1 MYCLELF
8 NNLYFQ
14 HASLSQT
21 SCTET
26 TTGTLTRGVGY
37 GNNRLSGSLPFE
49 NGHVTH
55 LDLAAVHGSRGSN
68 HHVAGHDFAGGG
80 GGVFMSS
87 SLSAA
92 ALNASSCAVPI
103 MEGSQRSAAV
113 PSGHPLVHSSSLG
126 WGSNGSGRGIR
137 YQQHQEECPHYN
149 GFKEAPT

>member
-1 MYCLELF
+1 MLRNCLRPDLG
-8 NNLYFQ
+8 
-14 HASLSQT
+14 
-21 SCTET
+21 
-26 TTGTLTRGVGY
+26 GTFTAGGY
-37 GNNRLSGSLPFE
+37 GNNHQHRLSGSLNLPFE

-68 HHVAGHDFAGGG
+68 HHVAGHDFAG

-137 YQQHQEECPHYN
+137 YQQHQEECPHFN
-149 GFKEAPT
+149 AFKEAPT